1 MKKILCSLVAVLCL
15 YSIIQLG
22 KAFSSD
28 IPNFDEE
35 NNVVSEETENK
46 ESEVISEIEEDSE
59 KVDTESKEQ
68 KQEENNSQNNSKEPE
83 IINNA
88 DENKKNEEIVKEE
101 PQVTTDLPK
110 APDNVSPVEKETP
123 KEIPVAEKETPKEV
137 PVVEQ
142 SKTAWEELGISEDE
156 YYRSP
161 VWKWQE
167 VMFGIY
173 LSGDNYCSNATECRE
188 KCIAYGDAYISE
200 HTGTYRCTTVNS
212 YSGDYL
218 GEDFDYKL
226 LQP

>member
-35 NNVVSEETENK
+35 NKAVSEETENK
-46 ESEVISEIEEDSE
+46 ESEVISEIEKDSE
-59 KVDTESKEQ
+59 KVDTESTEQ
-68 KQEENNSQNNSKEPE
+68 KQEENNSQSNSKEPK

-101 PQVTTDLPK
+101 PHITTEQSK
-110 APDNVSPVEKETP
+110 AQDKVSPVEKEAP
-123 KEIPVAEKETPKEV
+123 KEIPV
-137 PVVEQ
+137 VEQ
-142 SKTAWEELGISEDE
+142 PKTAWEELGISEDE

-161 VWKWQE
+161 VWKWQA

-188 KCIAYGDAYISE
+188 KCVAYGDSYISE

>member
-35 NNVVSEETENK
+35 NKVVSEETNDK
-46 ESEVISEIEEDSE
+46 ESETISDLEEDKASSE
-59 KVDTESKEQ
+59 KGDAGSKEE
-68 KQEENNSQNNSKEPE
+68 KQEENNNQSNSKEPE
-83 IINNA
+83 IINNT
-88 DENKKNEEIVKEE
+88 DDNSKNEKIIKEE
-101 PQVTTDLPK
+101 PQTPTEQPK
-110 APDNVSPVEKETP
+110 VPDNVPPVKKETP
-123 KEIPVAEKETPKEV
+123 KEIPV
-137 PVVEQ
+137 VEQ
-142 SKTAWEELGISEDE
+142 PKTAWEELGISEEE

-173 LSGDNYCSNATECRE
+173 LSGDNYCSNAAECRE
-188 KCIAYGDAYISE
+188 KCVAYGDSYISE